1 MGTCWW
7 VFVAGEETSKGLRT
21 WRTTGAAESSETE
34 RCGLRGGEVVNRGQ
48 KGPCGGRAVAQSGIL
63 QPREHTR
70 TKGLSW
76 APGTCFYKNFFCNF
90 FLSFSF
96 SLFIFYI
103 LAKVPTMISPILK
116 FVGSIFKDNHKIF
129 FMHASIYV
137 VMYNSKKQK

>member
-1 MGTCWW
+1 

-70 TKGLSW
+70 TGGLSW
-76 APGTCFYKNFFCNF
+76 APGTSFYKDFFCKF
-90 FLSFSF
+90 FSFFLFLSFY
-96 SLFIFYI
+96 LLY
-103 LAKVPTMISPILK
+103 T
-116 FVGSIFKDNHKIF
+116 
-129 FMHASIYV
+129 
-137 VMYNSKKQK
+137 SKSAYHDFTNLEICWFNIQR